1 MQTNPETQINT
12 NPLERR
18 LDLAVAIA
26 EVDKDVDDRLKRL
39 ARTVKMSGFR
49 PGKVPFKMVAQQHG
63 PQVRH
68 EAIGEAVERVFGEAV
83 RAQNLRVAGYPRIE
97 ARPGEDASKL
107 EFSAVFEVY
116 PEIVLGDISGQNI
129 ERPVLEVTDAEV
141 DKTLNVLVKQRT
153 TYAVAERAA
162 AEGDRVVID
171 FTGRLD
177 GEVFQGGEA
186 KGFGVVLGQGQMLSE
201 FEAAITGLSA
211 GESKT
216 FDLTFPA
223 EYHAAHL
230 AGKTV
235 QFDITVNAVEAP
247 QLPAIDAEFAK
258 SLGIQD
264 GDVEKMRAEVKGNL
278 EREVKKRILAKVKEQ
293 AMNAILAATP
303 IDVPKALVEAES
315 MNMAEAA
322 KQDLVNRGMDVSK
335 VPVQPAWFVEQA
347 TRRVKLG
354 LIVAD
359 IVREK
364 QLQATPEQ
372 VRTQVED
379 FAQSYEDPADV
390 VRWYFSQ
397 PQRLAEVEALVI
409 ENNVVDWALGGAKTS
424 DKAVSFDELMGTG
437 A

>member
-1 MQTNPETQINT
+1 MQTNPETQNNT

-18 LDLAVAIA
+18 IDLAVAIA
-26 EVDKDVDDRLKRL
+26 DVDKDVDERLKRL

-83 RAQNLRVAGYPRIE
+83 RTQNLRVAGYPRIE

-107 EFSAVFEVY
+107 EFSAIFEVY
-116 PEIVLGDISGQNI
+116 PEIVLGDISGQEI

-141 DKTLNVLVKQRT
+141 DKTLSVLLKQRT

-186 KGFGVVLGQGQMLSE
+186 KDFGVVLGQGQMLPE

-216 FDLTFPA
+216 FDLAFPA

-258 SLGIQD
+258 SLGIED
-264 GDVEKMRAEVKGNL
+264 GDVEKMRSEVKGNL

-303 IDVPKALVEAES
+303 IDVPTALVEAES
-315 MNMAEAA
+315 MSMAEAA

-335 VPVQPAWFVEQA
+335 VPVQPGWFVEQA

-379 FAQSYEDPADV
+379 FAQSYEDPQDV
-390 VRWYFSQ
+390 VRWYFTQ

-409 ENNVVDWALGGAKTS
+409 ENNVVDWVLATGKTS
-424 DKAVSFDELMGTG
+424 DKTVSFDELMGTG

>member
-18 LDLAVAIA
+18 IDLAVAIEDVDK
-26 EVDKDVDDRLKRL
+26 EVDVRLKRL
-39 ARTVKMSGFR
+39 ARTIKMPGFR
-49 PGKVPFKMVAQQHG
+49 PGKVPFKLVAQQHG
-63 PQVRH
+63 PQARH

-97 ARPGEDASKL
+97 ARPAGDESKL

-116 PEIVLGDISGQNI
+116 PEIALGDISGQEI

-153 TYAVAERAA
+153 TYALAERAA
-162 AEGDRVVID
+162 ALADRVVID

-177 GEVFQGGEA
+177 GEVFPGGEA
-186 KGFGVVLGQGQMLSE
+186 KGFGVVLGQGQMLPD
-201 FEAAITGLSA
+201 FETAITGLSA

-216 FDLTFPA
+216 FDLAFPA
-223 EYHAAHL
+223 DYHAAHL

-235 QFDITVNAVEAP
+235 QFDITVNAVEGP

-264 GDVEKMRAEVKGNL
+264 GDVEKMRTEVKGNL

-322 KQDLVNRGMDVSK
+322 KQDLVNRGMDVTK
-335 VPVQPAWFVEQA
+335 VPVQPAWFIDQA

-372 VRTQVED
+372 IRVQVEE
-379 FAQSYEDPADV
+379 FAQSYEDPQDV

-409 ENNVVDWALGGAKTS
+409 ENNVVDWVLANAKAG

>member
-1 MQTNPETQINT
+1 MQTSPETQIIT
-12 NPLERR
+12 NSLERR
-18 LDLAVAIA
+18 IDLAVAIA
-26 EVDKDVDDRLKRL
+26 DVDKEVDDRLKRL

-68 EAIGEAVERVFGEAV
+68 EAIGEAVERVFGDAV

-97 ARPGEDASKL
+97 ARPGEDAAKL

-116 PEIVLGDISGQNI
+116 PEIVLGDVSAQEI
-129 ERPVLEVTDAEV
+129 ERPVLEVTDVEV
-141 DKTLNVLVKQRT
+141 DKTLNVLLKQRT

-162 AEGDRVVID
+162 AEADRVVID

-186 KGFGVVLGQGQMLSE
+186 KDFGVVLGQGQMLPE

-216 FDLTFPA
+216 FDLSFPA

-247 QLPAIDAEFAK
+247 QLPVIDAEFAK

-264 GDVEKMRAEVKGNL
+264 GDVEKMRGEVKGNL
-278 EREVKKRILAKVKEQ
+278 EREVKKRILGKVKEQ

-322 KQDLVNRGMDVSK
+322 KQDLVQRGMDVSK
-335 VPVQPAWFVEQA
+335 VPVQPAWFIEQS

-364 QLQATPEQ
+364 QLQASPEQ
-372 VRTQVED
+372 VRTQVEE

-397 PQRLAEVEALVI
+397 PQRLAEVESLVI
-409 ENNVVDWALGGAKTS
+409 ENNVVDWVLASAKTS
-424 DKAVSFDELMGTG
+424 DKAVSFDELMGTS